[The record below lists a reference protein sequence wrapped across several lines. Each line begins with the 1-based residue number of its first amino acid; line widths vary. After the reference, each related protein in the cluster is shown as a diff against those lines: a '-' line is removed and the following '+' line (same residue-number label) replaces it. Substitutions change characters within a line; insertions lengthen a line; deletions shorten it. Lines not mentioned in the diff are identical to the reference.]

1 MFRHIYVYRLKT
13 LIRDRETLFW
23 TLFFPVILAT
33 FFYMGLSG
41 IRGSNQFEPIS
52 TAVVNDSKWQADE
65 SFRSTLKSLSSGED
79 PLFDLKETNEDEAIR
94 LLRSGEISAYIKVDT
109 VPELIVTRSN
119 FGASVTRNF
128 LNEYIQS
135 TAAVSNL
142 IANNPAEAE
151 NIMADLGDRSIW
163 LEDVPVSANEMDPL
177 LNYFYALIAMSCL
190 YGSMLGMR
198 EINEIQANQSDMAA
212 RVNAAPT
219 RKIKHFL
226 SSSLASLSIH
236 FLQIILLLLFI
247 RFILGVGYGDQAIF
261 LILTAFIG
269 SLCGLSYGSFISSIV
284 KGSLGI
290 KIAILISSTMLM
302 SFLSGMMFAPM
313 KQIVKQRLP
322 FLALNPVTLLTD
334 SLFSLYYYD
343 GYARYTQNTLILLG
357 YTFLFLALTYVMIRR
372 PRYASI

>member
-65 SFRSTLKSLSSGED
+65 SFRSTLKSLSNGED

>member
-151 NIMADLGDRSIW
+151 SIMADLGDRSIW